1 MSAAFIALGFMNASK
16 SSSSVFDDLFSLA
29 TDFAG
34 LNWLAILVSHIG
46 FYRGLAR
53 QNVEVSE
60 LPYVGFM
67 QLYASYYALAIT
79 ATVLFFNGQFSTP
92 GN

>member
-16 SSSSVFDDLFSLA
+16 SSSSVFDDLVSLA
-29 TDFAG
+29 TVFAG
-34 LNWLAILVSHIG
+34 LNWPAILVSHIG